1 MLLLLLGMSISVRLF
16 FLIWGVL
23 LDTVLSFFMSADLST
38 LDLSI
43 IIFAFFILG
52 RTVAESGNLTVFL
65 VLIGLVRDASID

>member
-1 MLLLLLGMSISVRLF
+1 M
-16 FLIWGVL
+16 WGVL

-52 RTVAESGNLTVFL
+52 RNVAESGNLTVFL
-65 VLIGLVRDASID
+65 VLIGLVRDASIDWE